1 MTYLP
6 YVEYV
11 MPSPLPP
18 AKGFWKNVARVCNG
32 NSVQTDRIWC
42 AIKENLAENKRR
54 YKINLEKC
62 LPFQQKAFSLL
73 VSEYARLHATLTL
86 NIDELR
92 ALEPTQF
99 EDEIARMFT
108 RLGYDVTQTSYSN
121 DYGRDVIML
130 KDGKKYLVECKC
142 YAVGGSSGRPVLQKL
157 HSAMVTDG
165 ADGGFFV
172 TTGGFSDP
180 AREFAKANK
189 IELIGPDAL
198 VRLMAE
204 SKPGKNSTEYKA
216 ACHHCGELVSHDLR
230 ELSRSV
236 KCCNGHEVDTILTI
250 KEVLGCHPTSRWAE
264 DTMFE
269 RTKSLLA
276 PYGWSNLIGGHNWH
290 LSKQDLRQLFNDVRA
305 QTRCEENDV
314 SDRIIT
320 EMQETEKAKLDA
332 KRAAKR
338 DANRPG
344 SMTDWNEKTG
354 YGRVEK

>member
-1 MTYLP
+1 
-6 YVEYV
+6 
-11 MPSPLPP
+11 MPAPLPP
-18 AKGFWKNVARVCNG
+18 AKGFWKNVARVFNG
-32 NSVQTDRIWC
+32 SSVQTDRIWC
-42 AIKENLAENKRR
+42 AINENLAENKRR

-62 LPFQQKAFSLL
+62 LPFQQKAFSLM

-86 NIDELR
+86 NIDEWR
-92 ALEPTQF
+92 ALKPTQF
-99 EDEIARMFT
+99 EDEIARMFA

-121 DYGRDVIML
+121 DFGRDIIAL

-180 AREFAKANK
+180 ARKFSTANK

-204 SKPGKNSTEYKA
+204 SKQGKSSTEYKA
-216 ACHHCGELVSHDLR
+216 ACYHCGEVVSHDLR
-230 ELSRSV
+230 DLSRPV
-236 KCCNGHEVDTILTI
+236 KCCNGHEVNTLLKI
-250 KEVLGCHPTSRWAE
+250 KEVLEGRPISRSAE

-269 RTKSLLA
+269 WTESLLA

-314 SDRIIT
+314 ADRIIT

-332 KRAAKR
+332 NRAAKR
-338 DANRPG
+338 AANRPG
-344 SMTDWNEKTG
+344 SLTNWNAKTG
-354 YGRVEK
+354 YERVEK